1 MLVFSDPSNANMAP
15 GPRPEAYF
23 RGFSLGRLVRL
34 GLLVVGVVIGTVGAG
49 VIASM
54 FVLPGA
60 TTHTQLGSV
69 TVPLLGPAESET
81 AFISGTDV
89 SSGTLAVAW
98 TSTSVVSVQLYRT
111 VPCGT
116 PAGVCA
122 TGAALAR
129 WNSTESGRW
138 SEVGTLSFPV
148 LFAVQDVGQVMVTL
162 EGTIVEMYS
171 TGGLPAWA
179 FLSFIAGG
187 GVLIGIGA
195 LAVFF
200 GLFLRGGVYA
210 VRPAP
215 DSDYLD
221 DLEGSDDYADV
232 SDLDDLEEGPSE
244 PPPPNT

>member
-1 MLVFSDPSNANMAP
+1 M
-15 GPRPEAYF
+15 
-23 RGFSLGRLVRL
+23 VRL

-54 FVLPGA
+54 FVLPGP

-69 TVPLLGPAESET
+69 TVPRLGPAESET
-81 AFISGTDV
+81 AFIYGTDV
-89 SSGTLAVAW
+89 GSGTLAVAW
-98 TSTSVVSVQLYRT
+98 TSTSVVSVELYRT

-122 TGAALAR
+122 TGAAIAR

-138 SEVGTLSFPV
+138 SQTGSLSFPV
-148 LFAVQDVGQVMVTL
+148 IFTVQDVGQVMVTL

-200 GLFLRGGVYA
+200 GLFLRGGVYSE
-210 VRPAP
+210 PTAP
-215 DSDYLD
+215 ELEYPD
-221 DLEGSDDYADV
+221 DFDETADFA
-232 SDLDDLEEGPSE
+232 SEPDLDDFDEGASE
-244 PPPPNT
+244 PPPKG